1 MKEIE
6 KKVYEIVL
14 PFADELGLEVYDVI
28 YAKQGKDMYLSI
40 YIDKSTGID
49 INDCENLSNLINEE
63 LDKKVNIPDQYFL
76 EVTSSGLE
84 RHIRN
89 PEHFKKYLGEV
100 ICISLFKPVN
110 RLKQYE
116 GVLKTY
122 TDNTVTIIC
131 KDQEYIFDK
140 KDISLIKTVYDW
152 ENEKGVE

>member
-14 PFADELGLEVYDVI
+14 PYADELELEVYDVI

-40 YIDKSTGID
+40 YIDKIGGID
-49 INDCENLSNLINEE
+49 INDCEKLSNLIDAEIE
-63 LDKKVNIPDQYFL
+63 SKVNITEQYYL

-89 PEHFKKYLGEV
+89 PEHFRKYLDTT
-100 ICISLFKPVN
+100 ICVNLFKPIN
-110 RLKQYE
+110 KLKHIV
-116 GVLKTY
+116 GILKTY
-122 TDNTVTIIC
+122 TDNTVTIVVE
-131 KDQEYIFDK
+131 DQDFIFDK

-152 ENEKGVE
+152 EEEKGVE

>member
-40 YIDKSTGID
+40 YIDKSSGID

-63 LDKKVNIPDQYFL
+63 LDAKVNIQDQYFL

-89 PEHFKKYLGEV
+89 PEHFKKYLDTN
-100 ICISLFKPVN
+100 ICINLFKPVN
-110 RLKQYE
+110 KVKQYI
-116 GVLKTY
+116 GILKTY
-122 TDNTVTIIC
+122 TDNTVTIIS
-131 KDQEYIFDK
+131 DEQEFTFDK

-152 ENEKGVE
+152 DNEKGVE